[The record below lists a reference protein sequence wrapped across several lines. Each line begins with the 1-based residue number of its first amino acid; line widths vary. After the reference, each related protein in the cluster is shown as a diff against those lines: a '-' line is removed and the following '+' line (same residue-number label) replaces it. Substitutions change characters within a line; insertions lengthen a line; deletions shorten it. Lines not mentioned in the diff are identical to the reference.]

1 MRLAARLAARG
12 GHEVRVPARRRELSA
27 LETKSAG
34 PAASNVE
41 LDHHVND
48 APPRAPAR
56 RSGPGSLDATRA
68 RGREPLAT
76 GSRVHASPSGGQY
89 EASDPILAATAH
101 RSVYGA
107 GVSRGGLDGGRSWF
121 GYSLHFSKFDSK

>member
-12 GHEVRVPARRRELSA
+12 GQEVRVPARCRELWA

-41 LDHHVND
+41 LDHHGND

-56 RSGPGSLDATRA
+56 RSGPGEL
-68 RGREPLAT
+68 GRDSCPRPLTT
-76 GSRVHASPSGGQY
+76 GSRVRASPSGGQY
-89 EASDPILAATAH
+89 EASDPILAASAH
-101 RSVYGA
+101 RST
-107 GVSRGGLDGGRSWF
+107 GRA
-121 GYSLHFSKFDSK
+121 